1 MLLVDLLAIV
11 NLLLIALSY
20 QIYSMQLSCTHPI
33 FHACSFYHV
42 IQSFAYYN
50 ERFVGK
56 HTLCMGSDQ
65 ILLCSCKLITFISY
79 LLEIQ
84 SSYMYIILCL
94 YPRPTCKSLMVCCS
108 KQVFDNA
115 LLARLGWKQQK

>member
-20 QIYSMQLSCTHPI
+20 QIYSMQLSCTHTLFSI
-33 FHACSFYHV
+33 FILSCHTVFCL
-42 IQSFAYYN
+42 YN